1 VTSAGPRLA
10 AGDTIN
16 NVGIMAISRLPG
28 ILGHF
33 AIALLWTSTA
43 AAGQER
49 PLPDPKPFLDD
60 VRIHLRRDEELQS
73 GYVYVETRRELK
85 LDKSMRA
92 TKETASVIESYPGLP
107 GEERWERVI
116 SEDGKPVPPAE
127 LEKRDRER
135 QKKAEAYVRRLATQ
149 TEKDREKQR
158 REHEKQ
164 RREETEIIDEIFR
177 VYDVRLLRREQ
188 LEGHDTI
195 VCALTPRPGV
205 KPRTRDGKIMQ
216 KFIGTAWISEADR
229 ELVRLQVEAI
239 DTVSIG
245 MGLLARVHKGTRA
258 SFQRRK
264 VNGEAWLP
272 ASWDYSASARV
283 MLLKTFRVGGTSEFS
298 GYRKFTVDTATTYTN
313 PK

>member
-1 VTSAGPRLA
+1 MAILRSAGIIRHA
-10 AGDTIN
+10 AILVLCVSA
-16 NVGIMAISRLPG
+16 VGVA
-28 ILGHF
+28 
-33 AIALLWTSTA
+33 
-43 AAGQER
+43 QER
-49 PLPDPKPFLDD
+49 PLPDPASFLED
-60 VRIHLRRDEELQS
+60 VRTHLRRDEELQS
-73 GYVYVETRRELK
+73 GYMYVETRRELK

-92 TKETASVIESYPGLP
+92 TKESVSVIESYPGLP

-116 SEDGKPVPPAE
+116 AEDGKPVAPAE
-127 LEKRDRER
+127 LAKRDRER
-135 QKKAEAYVRRLATQ
+135 QKKAEEYVRKLSRQ
-149 TEKDREKQR
+149 TEKDREKKR
-158 REHEKQ
+158 REDEKQ
-164 RREETEIIDEIFR
+164 RREEAEIIDEIFR
-177 VYDVRLLRREQ
+177 VYDVRLLRRER

-195 VCALTPRPGV
+195 VCSLTPRPGV
-205 KPRTRDGKIMQ
+205 KARTRDGKIMQ
-216 KFIGTAWISEADR
+216 KFIGTAWVSESDR

>member
-1 VTSAGPRLA
+1 MAILRSPGIIRYASILILCASA
-10 AGDTIN
+10 AG
-16 NVGIMAISRLPG
+16 VA
-28 ILGHF
+28 
-33 AIALLWTSTA
+33 
-43 AAGQER
+43 QER
-49 PLPDPKPFLDD
+49 PLPEPKAFLED
-60 VRIHLRRDEELQS
+60 VRTHLRRDEELQS
-73 GYVYVETRRELK
+73 GYMYVETRRELK

-92 TKETASVIESYPGLP
+92 TKESLSVIESYPGLP

-127 LEKRDRER
+127 LAKRDRER
-135 QKKAEAYVRRLATQ
+135 QKKAEEYVRKLSRQ
-149 TEKDREKQR
+149 TDKDREKQR
-158 REHEKQ
+158 REAEKQ
-164 RREETEIIDEIFR
+164 RREEAEIIDEIFR
-177 VYDVRLLRREQ
+177 VYDVRLLRRER

-216 KFIGTAWISEADR
+216 KFIGTAWVSEADR

-245 MGLLARVHKGTRA
+245 MGLLARVHRGTRA

>member
-1 VTSAGPRLA
+1 MSTLRS
-10 AGDTIN
+10 
-16 NVGIMAISRLPG
+16 PG
-28 ILGHF
+28 ILRHL
-33 AIALLWTSTA
+33 AIVLLWTSA
-43 AAGQER
+43 AAADQDR
-49 PLPDPKPFLDD
+49 PLPDPKSFLAD

-73 GYVYVETRRELK
+73 GYMYVETRRELK

-92 TKETASVIESYPGLP
+92 TKESVSLIESYPGLP

-116 SEDGKPVPPAE
+116 VEDGKPVPAPE

-135 QKKAEAYVRRLATQ
+135 QKKAEAYVRKLEQQ

-158 REHEKQ
+158 REHEKM
-164 RREETEIIDEIFR
+164 RREEAEIIDEIFR

-188 LEGHDTI
+188 VDGHDTI
-195 VCALTPRPGV
+195 VCSLTPRRGV

-264 VNGEAWLP
+264 VNGEVWLP
-272 ASWDYSASARV
+272 ASFDYSASARV

>member
-1 VTSAGPRLA
+1 MDIVRTMATRRPTGIAGGILLLTLCTSAGMA
-10 AGDTIN
+10 AQD
-16 NVGIMAISRLPG
+16 
-28 ILGHF
+28 
-33 AIALLWTSTA
+33 
-43 AAGQER
+43 R
-49 PLPDPKPFLDD
+49 PLPDPKPFLED
-60 VRIHLRRDEELQS
+60 VRRQLRRDETLQS
-73 GYVYVETRRELK
+73 GYMYVETRRELK
-85 LDKSMRA
+85 LDKAMRA
-92 TKETASVIESYPGLP
+92 TKESVSVIESYPGLP

-116 SEDGKPVPPAE
+116 SEDGKPVPASE

-135 QKKAEAYVRRLATQ
+135 QKKAEAYVRKLANQ

-158 REHEKQ
+158 REYDKHQ
-164 RREETEIIDEIFR
+164 REETEIIDEIFR

-188 LEGHDTI
+188 IEGHDTI
-195 VCALTPRPGV
+195 VCSLTPRSGV

-216 KFIGTAWISEADR
+216 KFIGTAWVSEADR

-245 MGLLARVHKGTRA
+245 MGLLARVHRGTRA

-283 MLLKTFRVGGTSEFS
+283 MLLKTFRVGGTSQFS

>member
-1 VTSAGPRLA
+1 M
-10 AGDTIN
+10 
-16 NVGIMAISRLPG
+16 MAISQSVSTIRRVA
-28 ILGHF
+28 IL
-33 AIALLWTSTA
+33 LLCTSA
-43 AAGQER
+43 AVAGQDR
-49 PLPDPKPFLDD
+49 PLPDPRPFLED
-60 VRIHLRRDEELQS
+60 VRIKLRRDEELQS
-73 GYVYVETRRELK
+73 GYMYLETRRELK
-85 LDKSMRA
+85 LDKAMRA
-92 TKETASVIESYPGLP
+92 TKESVSVIESYPGLP

-116 SEDGKPVPPAE
+116 SEDGKPVPAAE

-135 QKKAEAYVRRLATQ
+135 QKKAEEYVRKLAKQ
-149 TEKDREKQR
+149 TDKDREKQR
-158 REHEKQ
+158 REEEKQ
-164 RREETEIIDEIFR
+164 RREEAEIIDEIFR
-177 VYDVRLLRREQ
+177 VYEVRLLRRER

-195 VCALTPRPGV
+195 VCSLTPRRGV

-216 KFIGTAWISEADR
+216 KFIGTAWISETDR

-272 ASWDYSASARV
+272 ANWDYSASARV

>member
-1 VTSAGPRLA
+1 MATCRPSGVLCGIAILVLCTSA
-10 AGDTIN
+10 AGVAQD
-16 NVGIMAISRLPG
+16 
-28 ILGHF
+28 
-33 AIALLWTSTA
+33 
-43 AAGQER
+43 R
-49 PLPDPKPFLDD
+49 PLPDPGPFLED
-60 VRIHLRRDEELQS
+60 VRRQLRRDEALQS
-73 GYVYVETRRELK
+73 GYMYVETRRELK
-85 LDKSMRA
+85 LDKAMRA
-92 TKETASVIESYPGLP
+92 TKESVSVIESYPGLP

-116 SEDGKPVPPAE
+116 SEDGKPVPASE
-127 LEKRDRER
+127 LEKQDRER
-135 QKKAEAYVRRLATQ
+135 QKKAEAYVRKLEKQ

-158 REHEKQ
+158 REREKYL
-164 RREETEIIDEIFR
+164 REEAETIDEIFR
-177 VYDVRLLRREQ
+177 VYDVRLLRRESV
-188 LEGHDTI
+188 EGHDTI

-216 KFIGTAWISEADR
+216 KFIGTAWVSEADR

-264 VNGEAWLP
+264 VNGEVWLP

>member
-1 VTSAGPRLA
+1 MAILRTTGIIRHVGILLVCTSA
-10 AGDTIN
+10 
-16 NVGIMAISRLPG
+16 
-28 ILGHF
+28 
-33 AIALLWTSTA
+33 ALSA
-43 AAGQER
+43 QDR
-49 PLPDPKPFLDD
+49 PLPDPGPFLED
-60 VRIHLRRDEELQS
+60 VRVKLRRDEELQS
-73 GYVYVETRRELK
+73 GYMYVETRRELK

-92 TKETASVIESYPGLP
+92 TKESVSVIESYPGLP

-116 SEDGKPVPPAE
+116 AEDGKPVPPAE

-135 QKKAEAYVRRLATQ
+135 QKKAEEYVRKLAKQ
-149 TEKDREKQR
+149 TDKDREKQR
-158 REHEKQ
+158 REDEKQ
-164 RREETEIIDEIFR
+164 RREEAEIIDEIFR
-177 VYDVRLLRREQ
+177 VYDVRLLRRER

-195 VCALTPRPGV
+195 VCALTPRRGV

-216 KFIGTAWISEADR
+216 KFIATAWISEADR

-264 VNGEAWLP
+264 VNGEVWLP

-283 MLLKTFRVGGTSEFS
+283 MLVKTFRVGGTSEFS

>member
-1 VTSAGPRLA
+1 MSILRLAGIIRYVVILILSTSAA
-10 AGDTIN
+10 VSSQD
-16 NVGIMAISRLPG
+16 
-28 ILGHF
+28 
-33 AIALLWTSTA
+33 
-43 AAGQER
+43 R
-49 PLPDPKPFLDD
+49 PLPEPGPFLED
-60 VRIHLRRDEELQS
+60 VRIKLRRDEELQS
-73 GYVYVETRRELK
+73 GYMYVETRRELK

-92 TKETASVIESYPGLP
+92 TKESLSVIESYPGLP

-135 QKKAEAYVRRLATQ
+135 QKKAEEYVRKLTRQ

-158 REHEKQ
+158 RDDDKL
-164 RREETEIIDEIFR
+164 RREEAEIIDEIFR
-177 VYDVRLLRREQ
+177 VYEVRLLRRER

-195 VCALTPRPGV
+195 VCSLTPRRGV

-216 KFIGTAWISEADR
+216 KFIATAWISEADR
-229 ELVRLQVEAI
+229 ELARLQVEAI

-264 VNGEAWLP
+264 VNDEVWLP

>member
-1 VTSAGPRLA
+1 MGILRSAGILRQLGLAILCTSA
-10 AGDTIN
+10 
-16 NVGIMAISRLPG
+16 V
-28 ILGHF
+28 
-33 AIALLWTSTA
+33 A
-43 AAGQER
+43 AAQER
-49 PLPDPKPFLDD
+49 PLPDPKPFLED

-73 GYVYVETRRELK
+73 GYMYVETRRELK
-85 LDKSMRA
+85 LDKAMRA
-92 TKETASVIESYPGLP
+92 TKESVSVIESYPGLP

-116 SEDGKPVPPAE
+116 SEDGKPVSADE

-135 QKKAEAYVRRLATQ
+135 QKKAEAYVRKLSTQ
-149 TEKDREKQR
+149 TDKDREKQR
-158 REHEKQ
+158 REDEKQ
-164 RREETEIIDEIFR
+164 RREEAEIIDEIFR

-188 LEGHDTI
+188 IEGHDTI

-216 KFIGTAWISEADR
+216 KFIGTAWISETDR

-245 MGLLARVHKGTRA
+245 MGLLARVHRGTRA